1 MKIAIIMI
9 TTGALYISQILNVTH
24 SLQELNINS
33 NYISDDGMALIS
45 EVLKRNKSLIT
56 LRIAECGLSV
66 KGTVVCIQ
74 NIGSYVLFH
83 L

>member
-9 TTGALYISQILNVTH
+9 TTGALCISQILNVTH

-45 EVLKRNKSLIT
+45 EGLKHNKSLIT

-66 KGTVVCIQ
+66 KGTVKCI
-74 NIGSYVLFH
+74 
-83 L
+83 